1 MTHRRRVR
9 VAGLVAVAI
18 AVPGLGGARG
28 DDAPATPDTAAATQI
43 GRSIFVVNDV
53 DGQEGDAP
61 PQHIAVNDNV
71 VFQEDITTGT
81 DAKAVIE
88 FRDGSTFEIGP
99 NAAIR
104 VDSFVFNPAESTSRK
119 AVEVSRGVFRY
130 ISAYAANDQRTE
142 IKTPSGQM
150 GIRGSVAEGVV
161 DPAVPDF
168 VFLGEGSATF
178 TNSAGS
184 SDLQAGASIAVPS
197 PTTPPMA
204 PQAMPPAVAVET
216 LEAIEKRLPPNE
228 ALHNRPAADEVW
240 LKRAGEADL
249 VPVTEQQRL
258 ASAAIGAARPLPAA
272 RGAGALAGE
281 LRLLAEANRVNL
293 FAGRQAMRTPEQ
305 TAFVGRLGR
314 EHPTAAATLRGFT
327 GRARALRSAATAAG
341 TVLVM
346 HTVGLA
352 TKSVD
357 VMHRV
362 AAATVRANRQAA
374 AAVHQRVSAFERRVG
389 AAPGNHTPAPRRT
402 NEFEHRQPGIERHER
417 KEPVRNARPPVE
429 RRIERS
435 PPPRQQQPQQRV
447 QKPPPNRERDRKK
460 DEQR

>member
-1 MTHRRRVR
+1 MTRRRSVCA
-9 VAGLVAVAI
+9 AGVVAVMLA
-18 AVPGLGGARG
+18 APRAPGARAE
-28 DDAPATPDTAAATQI
+28 DAPPETATPDTAAAKQI

-53 DGQEGDAP
+53 DGQQGDTP
-61 PQHIAVNDNV
+61 PQRITVNDDV
-71 VFQEDITTGT
+71 VFQEDITTGA

-99 NAAIR
+99 DAAIR
-104 VDSFVFNPAESTSRK
+104 VDSFIFNPEESTSRK
-119 AVEVSRGVFRY
+119 AVEVTRGVFRY
-130 ISAYAANDQRTE
+130 ISAYASSDQLTQ

-168 VFLGEGSATF
+168 IFVGEGSATF
-178 TNSAGS
+178 INAAGS
-184 SDLQAGASIAVPS
+184 SNLQAGGSIAVPS
-197 PTTPPMA
+197 ATTAPMA

-216 LEAIEKRLPPNE
+216 LQAIEKRLPPGE
-228 ALHNRPAADEVW
+228 ALHNRPVADDAW

-249 VPVTEQQRL
+249 VPATEQQRI
-258 ASAAIGAARPLPAA
+258 ATAAEGTARPLPSA
-272 RGAGALAGE
+272 RGSGTLAGE
-281 LRLLAEANRVNL
+281 LRLLAEASRVNL
-293 FAGRQAMRTPEQ
+293 FNGRQTARTPEQ
-305 TAFVGRLGR
+305 TSFLGRLVR

-327 GRARALRSAATAAG
+327 NRARVLRTAATTAG

-352 TKSVD
+352 TRSVE

-374 AAVHQRVSAFERRVG
+374 ATVRQHLGAFEHRVG
-389 AAPGNHTPAPRRT
+389 AAVGNRNAVPHRT
-402 NEFEHRQPGIERHER
+402 TGFEHRPAGAERSREPARHVRPPAERHIER
-417 KEPVRNARPPVE
+417 
-429 RRIERS
+429 IS
-435 PPPRQQQPQQRV
+435 PPRRQSPPRRNEQ
-447 QKPPPNRERDRKK
+447 DRKKK